1 MMMNEYTVHQLPAFT
16 DYRVDYAYSLWL
28 KASDMDELG
37 KVAVAQC
44 LRTKALRILDLACV
58 E

>member
-1 MMMNEYTVHQLPAFT
+1 MIEYTVHQLPAFT